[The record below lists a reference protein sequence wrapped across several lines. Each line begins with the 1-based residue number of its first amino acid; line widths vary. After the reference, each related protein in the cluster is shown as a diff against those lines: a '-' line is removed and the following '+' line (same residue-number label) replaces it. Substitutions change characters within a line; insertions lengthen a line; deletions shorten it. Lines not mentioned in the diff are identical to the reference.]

1 MFVPVL
7 CQIYV
12 VLVNVSDLQN
22 QRYDVCYFE
31 NIELVILG
39 LLFLS
44 RNISTIL
51 DNVPICIYPNCTL
64 YVSGVYK
71 FRDLDPYVPVMQKF
85 EMCIDNWCLQSFS
98 EHGEAV
104 YMHDDSIKSRLKC
117 RAGCQLT
124 ACTLWY
130 LLIAHRRFRL
140 EKSKK

>member
-44 RNISTIL
+44 RNIYHI
-51 DNVPICIYPNCTL
+51 
-64 YVSGVYK
+64 G
-71 FRDLDPYVPVMQKF
+71 
-85 EMCIDNWCLQSFS
+85 
-98 EHGEAV
+98 
-104 YMHDDSIKSRLKC
+104 
-117 RAGCQLT
+117 
-124 ACTLWY
+124 
-130 LLIAHRRFRL
+130 
-140 EKSKK
+140 

>member
-22 QRYDVCYFE
+22 QRYVVCYFE

-39 LLFLS
+39 LTFLS
-44 RNISTIL
+44 RISTIL
-51 DNVPICIYPNCTL
+51 DNVPICIYSNCTL

-85 EMCIDNWCLQSFS
+85 EMCIDN
-98 EHGEAV
+98 
-104 YMHDDSIKSRLKC
+104 
-117 RAGCQLT
+117 
-124 ACTLWY
+124 
-130 LLIAHRRFRL
+130 
-140 EKSKK
+140 